1 MTSILAIIT
10 VIAIVV
16 AFIAY
21 KLWSAKKEVER
32 VLKVN
37 ASLEQKNQQQAVE
50 IQTKNTEIHNA
61 QIQRKYSQAVQRS
74 NAASVDSQLHAHNW
88 FREDDSHHRVSGVQS
103 NLSKPSGYGRDEA
116 SDSGSQSDSS
126 GGL

>member
-1 MTSILAIIT
+1 MTTLGFIT
-10 VIAIVV
+10 IGLFLV
-16 AFIAY
+16 ACVLLWLWFKAY
-21 KLWSAKKEVER
+21 R
-32 VLKVN
+32 
-37 ASLEQKNQQQAVE
+37 LEQKNQKLQAQNQQQAVE

-88 FREDDSHHRVSGVQS
+88 FREDGGGDGVSGVQS
-103 NLSKPSGYGRDEA
+103 NLSKPSGYGRNET

-126 GGL
+126 GDM

>member
-1 MTSILAIIT
+1 MTTLGFIT
-10 VIAIVV
+10 IGLFLV
-16 AFIAY
+16 ACVLLWLWFKAY
-21 KLWSAKKEVER
+21 R
-32 VLKVN
+32 
-37 ASLEQKNQQQAVE
+37 LEQKNQKLQAQNQQQAVE

-88 FREDDSHHRVSGVQS
+88 FREDGSGDGVSGVQS
-103 NLSKPSGYGRDEA
+103 NLSKPSGYGRNET

-126 GGL
+126 GDM